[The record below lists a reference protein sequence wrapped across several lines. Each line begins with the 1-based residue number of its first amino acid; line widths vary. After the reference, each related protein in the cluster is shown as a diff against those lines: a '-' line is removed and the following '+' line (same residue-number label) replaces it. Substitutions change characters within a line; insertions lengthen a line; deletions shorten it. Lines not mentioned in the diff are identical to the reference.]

1 MFNQLSKFGV
11 QLYMAPVTN
20 AEKYS
25 ECIDFW
31 RSVYGIDSKYLSYC
45 HVCNVFVVIC

>member
-1 MFNQLSKFGV
+1 MNFDVATFDV

-31 RSVYGIDSKYLSYC
+31 RSVYGIDSKYLAYLATC
-45 HVCNVFVVIC
+45 LL